1 MAPTTKDCMKGV
13 VFQEF
18 IQMVETSF
26 SPEMADRIIDA
37 SDLSTG
43 GAYTSVGTYHHD
55 EMVQLVVQLSASTG
69 IPVPA
74 LLHAFGKHLLGRFAV
89 MYPKHF
95 AGRTSTFELLEVLDN
110 KIHVEVRKLYPDA
123 ELPVFDHTIAAP
135 GTMAFVYRS
144 KRPFADLAAG
154 LIAGCIGHFNERI
167 DVSREDYPCETGAHT
182 RFVLQKTA
190 DAAFT

>member
-1 MAPTTKDCMKGV
+1 MKGV
-13 VFQEF
+13 VFREF
-18 IQMVETSF
+18 IEMVETTF
-26 SPEMADRIIDA
+26 SAEIADQIIEA

-55 EMVQLVVQLSASTG
+55 EMVQLVVQLSAATG
-69 IPVPA
+69 IPVPT

-89 MYPKHF
+89 MYPRHF
-95 AGRTSTFELLEVLDN
+95 AGRTSTFDLLEVLDN

-123 ELPVFDHTIAAP
+123 ELPVFDHTFTGP

-144 KRPFADLAAG
+144 KRPFADLASG
-154 LIAGCIGHFNERI
+154 LIAGCIEHFEESI
-167 DVSREDYPCETGAHT
+167 EVTREDYPCDSGSHS

-190 DAAFT
+190 DATVP

>member
-1 MAPTTKDCMKGV
+1 MKGV

-18 IQMVETSF
+18 IQMVESTF
-26 SPEMADRIIDA
+26 SPEMADGIIDA

-43 GAYTSVGTYHHD
+43 GAYTSVGTYPHD
-55 EMVQLVVQLSASTG
+55 EMVRLVVQLSARTG
-69 IPVPA
+69 IALPA

-123 ELPVFDHTIAAP
+123 ELPVFDHSLDAP
-135 GTMAFVYRS
+135 GRLAFVYRS

-154 LIAGCIGHFNERI
+154 LIAGCIEHFGERI
-167 DVSREDYPCETGAHT
+167 EVAREDFPCDSGAHT

-190 DAAFT
+190 DATVA

>member
-1 MAPTTKDCMKGV
+1 MKGV

-18 IQMVETSF
+18 IQMVESTF

-37 SDLSTG
+37 SNLSTG

-55 EMVQLVVQLSASTG
+55 EMVQLVVQLSANTG

-74 LLHAFGKHLLGRFAV
+74 LLHAFGKHLLGRFAG

-123 ELPVFDHTIAAP
+123 ELPVFDHTLTAP
-135 GTMAFVYRS
+135 GTLAFVYRS
-144 KRPFADLAAG
+144 SRPFADLAAG
-154 LIAGCIGHFNERI
+154 LIAGCIDHFGESI
-167 DVSREDYPCETGAHT
+167 EVTREDFPCESGSHA
-182 RFVLQKTA
+182 RFVLLKMANATVP
-190 DAAFT
+190 